1 MYHLCCRIIEHM
13 LVLYSIWHCMVK
25 LLSVITIPDNG
36 SHFAYD
42 HRHVNYILQGQLLL
56 FQELYVTS
64 I

>member
-1 MYHLCCRIIEHM
+1 MA
-13 LVLYSIWHCMVK
+13 LYFHMVK